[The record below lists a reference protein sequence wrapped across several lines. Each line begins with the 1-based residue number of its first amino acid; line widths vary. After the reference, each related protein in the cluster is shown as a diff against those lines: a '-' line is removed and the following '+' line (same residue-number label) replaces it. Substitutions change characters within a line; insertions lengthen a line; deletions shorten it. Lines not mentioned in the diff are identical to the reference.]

1 MNKEEQT
8 MQKVKELWLSF
19 RKGCYNNGYAIIAF
33 FIPVILM
40 IAAYISFDI
49 WPFGEHSVLSLD
61 LNAQYVFYF
70 DYVHDVIG
78 NGESLMYSWSRNL
91 SGEFMGIIGYYLAS
105 PFNIIVWLFPRSMIT
120 EGLLF
125 MILAKFG
132 ACGATFAVF
141 AHRGKNLSKKT
152 ALLFA
157 PMYAM
162 CAYMVVQTMNP
173 MWLDGVII
181 LPLVVF
187 GIESL
192 VKHNRFIML
201 ILSLTYAFI
210 SNFYIGFM
218 IAIFTVI
225 YYICYYFANAEYQ
238 KVGRTVIDFIKK
250 GAFTGLCGI
259 TSALMSAFM
268 LLPVYNSLQNGKF
281 SFTTPDYTPRP
292 NFDIVD
298 MLQKLF
304 PNTYD
309 TVRMEGLPFI
319 FCGSLTLIMAAGFFC
334 CNKFSVTKRI
344 SAGVLLG
351 LLTVSMYVRPIDM
364 LWHGGQMPNWL
375 PYRYS
380 FMISFVLVMLA
391 AEMFDEIKHLK
402 GKTIGLITV
411 LYIGLIIF
419 IESEDTVNPALG
431 DGGREM
437 FDGISVALPA
447 IFFIAVAGIIAYIAK
462 NKTKKNKRLTIVM
475 TIVLAGTISG
485 ELCYNACKSLEKMD
499 TDIVYSTK
507 QSYVGMILPLREKVE
522 EIKANDDGF
531 YRIEKNF
538 FRSVN
543 DPIAVNMYGLSHSSS
558 TLNAKAID
566 MLGYFGFTSNGHY
579 SRYSGNTPITADIF
593 GVKYTLDCL
602 DENYGN
608 IKTKDDISVTMNDDA
623 LPILYLTENSVTD
636 LRYDREFGT
645 EETGGEAGT
654 EITLPQYTLKADDVF
669 DNQNMLL
676 GAMTGNPD
684 AEYFTVFN
692 AEGNPAALN
701 CTKGNFAGGHTGFT
715 NAGSNASVS
724 YRIFAPKDGD
734 IYMYVPT
741 DYERE
746 VSVYANNIY
755 VGILFESDNHNIK
768 KLGTFKAGEEIN
780 VRFDLNRSDLYI
792 KEPQFAMLDSDA
804 HKAAVQQVLAMNTY
818 TKVEKLSAT
827 HLKVTASTDKDR
839 TLFTTIPYEKG
850 WTVYVDGVAVTPETA
865 VCGALMAIPLTAGE
879 HTVELKFFSAGLD
892 MGLICMVCGIVIF
905 AALIVISKKLKAPV
919 KLSKALESTD
929 NTDAVNRTL
938 SEETTSDD
946 LGYWENDE

>member
-1 MNKEEQT
+1 
-8 MQKVKELWLSF
+8 MQKVKQLWLSF
-19 RKGCYNNGYAIIAF
+19 RKGCYDNGYAILAF
-33 FIPVILM
+33 FIPVALM
-40 IAAYISFDI
+40 IAAYISFEI

-132 ACGATFAVF
+132 ACSAVFAVF
-141 AHRGKNLSKKT
+141 AHRCKNLSRKT
-152 ALLFA
+152 SLIFA

-181 LPLVVF
+181 LPLVAF
-187 GIESL
+187 GIEAL
-192 VKHNRFIML
+192 IRYGKFKML

-225 YYICYYFANAEYQ
+225 YYICCYFSLADYKNPK
-238 KVGRTVIDFIKK
+238 KVAIGFIKK

-259 TSALMSAFM
+259 TAAMMSAFM
-268 LLPVYNSLQNGKF
+268 ILPVYNSLQNGKF
-281 SFTTPDYTPRP
+281 TFTNPDYTAIP
-292 NFDIVD
+292 NFNFTD
-298 MLQKLF
+298 LAQKLF

-309 TVRMEGLPFI
+309 TVRMEGFPFI
-319 FCGSLTLIMAAGFFC
+319 FCGSLTLVMAAGFFC
-334 CNKFSVTKRI
+334 CKKFGFAKRI
-344 SAGVLLG
+344 TAGIMLG

-364 LWHGGQMPNWL
+364 MWHGGQMPNWL

-380 FMISFVLVMLA
+380 FMISFILVMLGA
-391 AEMFDEIKHLK
+391 QMFDEIKRLRA
-402 GKTIGLITV
+402 KTIGFITV
-411 LYIGLIIF
+411 CYIGLIIF
-419 IESEDTVNPALG
+419 IENEDTVNPALG

-447 IFFIAVAGIIAYIAK
+447 IIFIVIAGILAYVVKRKSAK
-462 NKTKKNKRLTIVM
+462 SLSIVM
-475 TIVLAGTISG
+475 TIVLVGAVSG
-485 ELCYNACKSLEKMD
+485 ELCFNASNSLTKMD
-499 TDIVYSTK
+499 KDIVFSTR
-507 QSYVGMILPLREKVE
+507 QSYVGMILPLRDKVE

-579 SRYSGNTPITADIF
+579 SRYSGNTPVTADIF
-593 GVKYTLDCL
+593 GVKYTLDCK
-602 DENYGN
+602 DHNYGN
-608 IKTKDDISVTMNDDA
+608 IKTKDDITSDFNENA
-623 LPILYLTENSVTD
+623 LPILYLTDNAVLDIGYEKPETD
-636 LRYDREFGT
+636 DTAEDT
-645 EETGGEAGT
+645 ETIIPG
-654 EITLPQYTLKADDVF
+654 LKFDADNVF
-669 DNQNMLL
+669 DNQNLLL
-676 GAMTGNPD
+676 GAMTGNTT
-684 AEYFTVFN
+684 AEYFTVFK
-692 AEGNPAALN
+692 AEGKPAAIN

-715 NAGSNASVS
+715 NASDNASVS
-724 YRIFAPKDGD
+724 YRIVAPKDGD
-734 IYMYVPT
+734 VYMYVPT

-746 VSVYANNIY
+746 VTVYANDTY
-755 VGILFESDNHNIK
+755 VGIMFESDNHNIK
-768 KLGTFKAGEEIN
+768 KLGTFSAGEEIN
-780 VRFDLNRSDLYI
+780 VRFDLNKSDLYI
-792 KEPQFAMLDSDA
+792 KEPQFAMLDSEKHEADIA
-804 HKAAVQQVLAMNTY
+804 SLLQANGKTQI
-818 TKVEKLSAT
+818 EKLSST
-827 HLKVTASTDKDR
+827 HLKVSTDTDSDK

-850 WTVYVDGVAVTPETA
+850 WTVYVDGAEVTPEVV
-865 VCGALMAIPLTAGE
+865 VCDALMAIPLTAGK
-879 HTVELKFFSAGLD
+879 HTVELKFFPAGLKA
-892 MGLICMVCGIVIF
+892 GLICMLCGIIVFIS
-905 AALIVISKKLKAPV
+905 LIIISRKINSPVKLTEAIENGSNLKKRKISKKDYEIP
-919 KLSKALESTD
+919 E
-929 NTDAVNRTL
+929 
-938 SEETTSDD
+938 SDD
-946 LGYWENDE
+946 IVANFGFWNDEDE